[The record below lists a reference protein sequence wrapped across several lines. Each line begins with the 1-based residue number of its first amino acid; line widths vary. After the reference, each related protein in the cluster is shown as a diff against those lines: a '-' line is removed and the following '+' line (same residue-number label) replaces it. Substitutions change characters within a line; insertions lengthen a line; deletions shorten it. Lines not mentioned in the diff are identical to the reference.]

1 MIAIASDHG
10 GYDLKEKVKKYLE
23 ETFPFRIS
31 DATARQAVITPY
43 SDMRQQKLWQTVPVK
58 RAS

>member
-23 ETFPFRIS
+23 EKNRIS
-31 DATARQAVITPY
+31 DATARQAATIPY
-43 SDMRQQKLWQTVPVK
+43 SVMRQQKLWRTVPVR